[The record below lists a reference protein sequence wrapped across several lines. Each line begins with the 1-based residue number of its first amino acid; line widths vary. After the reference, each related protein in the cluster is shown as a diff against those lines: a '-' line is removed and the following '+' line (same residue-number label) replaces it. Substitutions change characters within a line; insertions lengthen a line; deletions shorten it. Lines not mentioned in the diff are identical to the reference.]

1 MIIATR
7 QLKVRTSSG
16 DTNVEIRLFK
26 PTNEDGMWVCNY
38 EIDWPGGTKKSF
50 AAGAD
55 AIQAIFLALQKVGI
69 QLYTSDY
76 HRSGGLYWSG
86 SGGGYGFPVG
96 SSLRDLLVGDDSN
109 L

>member
-7 QLKVRTSSG
+7 QLKIRTSSG
-16 DTNVEIRLFK
+16 DINVEVRLFK

-38 EIDWPGGTKKSF
+38 EIDWPGATKKSF
-50 AAGAD
+50 AGGVD
-55 AIQAIFLALQKVGI
+55 AIQAMLLALQKTGI

-76 HRSGGLYWSG
+76 HRDGSLYWNG
-86 SGGGYGFPVG
+86 SGGGYGFPIM
-96 SSLRDLLVGDDSN
+96 SALHDLRVGDDST